1 MHGVVVRTGPAKAV
15 LLVVRQY
22 IAASVCF
29 AGVLFRFTCCGLIMC
44 LCGAAALVAVV
55 AGVVVSMF

>member
-29 AGVLFRFTCCGLIMC
+29 AGVLCGSH
-44 LCGAAALVAVV
+44 VV
-55 AGVVVSMF
+55 G